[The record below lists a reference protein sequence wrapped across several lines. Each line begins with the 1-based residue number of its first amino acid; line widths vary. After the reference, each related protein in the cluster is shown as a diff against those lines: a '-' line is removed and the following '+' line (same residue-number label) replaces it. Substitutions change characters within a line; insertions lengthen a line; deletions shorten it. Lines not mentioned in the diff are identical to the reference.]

1 MTTRILDVKGLS
13 CPLPVLRANKA
24 LKELEPG
31 EVLEV
36 RATDQGA
43 PGDFVSFCEATGSEL
58 MESREVGGVFIIT
71 IRKGG

>member
-1 MTTRILDVKGLS
+1 MTTRILDAKGLS

-24 LKELEPG
+24 LKELAPG

-36 RATDQGA
+36 QATDRGA
-43 PGDFVSFCEATGSEL
+43 PEDFISFCEATGSEL
-58 MESREVGGVFIIT
+58 MESREVEGVFIIT